1 MHGTSV
7 NLANVLH
14 LAATSNMIPAS
25 NPNNAWAS
33 GTTRRNLPRSTSVEY
48 EKETQTT
55 YLRRLAPS
63 RPPSRPPLSRRP
75 TSKNLSVPES
85 EGENAANS
93 SASTIRRG
101 KSPFEQV
108 VDAAKNILEPA
119 TYYVR
124 QLSLE
129 LEDRA
134 NSSNGNTVNNI
145 SYDYST
151 EEREFEDSHQP
162 QRVLA
167 PIQKR
172 GRMPLDNRAYEPPV
186 SDIESADDDYPDED
200 KRRKRRKKKKND
212 LVGGP
217 YTTLPV
223 LPTDRKK
230 KRKNRGNMS
239 DVTGQDDEKSESDD
253 ETSVELVG
261 FCILLIVN
269 ICS

>member
-1 MHGTSV
+1 
-7 NLANVLH
+7 
-14 LAATSNMIPAS
+14 MIPAS

-55 YLRRLAPS
+55 YLRRFAHPRPS
-63 RPPSRPPLSRRP
+63 SRPPLSRRP
-75 TSKNLSVPES
+75 TSKNLSAPDS
-85 EGENAANS
+85 EGENAANT
-93 SASTIRRG
+93 SASATRRG
-101 KSPFEQV
+101 KSPFEHV

-129 LEDRA
+129 LEDRS

-151 EEREFEDSHQP
+151 EEREFEDSQQP
-162 QRVLA
+162 RGPV
-167 PIQKR
+167 PIQRR
-172 GRMPLDNRAYEPPV
+172 GRIPLDNRAYEPPV
-186 SDIESADDDYPDED
+186 SEIESADEDYSDDD

-217 YTTLPV
+217 LTTLPV
-223 LPTDRKK
+223 LSTDKKK
-230 KRKNRGNMS
+230 KRKNRGTMS
-239 DVTGQDDEKSESDD
+239 NVTGQDDEESESA
-253 ETSVELVG
+253 EESSIELVR
-261 FCILLIVN
+261 FMYCL
-269 ICS
+269 

>member
-1 MHGTSV
+1 M
-7 NLANVLH
+7 
-14 LAATSNMIPAS
+14 
-25 NPNNAWAS
+25 
-33 GTTRRNLPRSTSVEY
+33 EY
-48 EKETQTT
+48 EKETQRT
-55 YLRRLAPS
+55 YLRRLAPP

-75 TSKNLSVPES
+75 TSKNLSVPNS
-85 EGENAANS
+85 EGENAANA
-93 SASTIRRG
+93 SASATRRG
-101 KSPFEQV
+101 KSPFEHV

-129 LEDRA
+129 LEDRS
-134 NSSNGNTVNNI
+134 NSSNENPVNNI

-151 EEREFEDSHQP
+151 EEREFEDFQQP
-162 QRVLA
+162 QRGPV

-186 SDIESADDDYPDED
+186 SEVESTDDDYSDED

-217 YTTLPV
+217 LTTLPV
-223 LPTDRKK
+223 LSTDRKK

-239 DVTGQDDEKSESDD
+239 DVTGQDDEENESAD
-253 ETSVELVG
+253 ESSIELVR
-261 FCILLIVN
+261 FVYCL
-269 ICS
+269 